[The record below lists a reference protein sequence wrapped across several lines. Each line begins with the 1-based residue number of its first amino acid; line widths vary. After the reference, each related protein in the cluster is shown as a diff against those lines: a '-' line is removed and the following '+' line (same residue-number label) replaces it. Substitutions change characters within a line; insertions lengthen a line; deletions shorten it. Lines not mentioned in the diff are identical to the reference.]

1 METIC
6 SLLAESIGRDR
17 QNYIH
22 RQAEEIFLCAVA
34 AMTDLTA
41 VLPGFPIARF
51 SHLLRSLDKSLI
63 TTADLVSI
71 EAPEIAKRAQ
81 LPPVEVAKLID
92 AVLKGLHESLT
103 AQNHHEETKEPS
115 KQSDAADEEANGD
128 SKVTPAADAPLS
140 ISTLDELLDKAL
152 GGGIRAGY
160 LSEITGESGVGKT
173 QFLLT
178 SLLSVQLPP
187 PKGLGK
193 AAIYISTEAA
203 LSTSRLYQL
212 LRLHPALCDLP
223 RDEKP
228 SLDRVLGIQCPDLE
242 TQEHIIR
249 YQLPI
254 AIERQNVGLVVID
267 SIAANFRAEL
277 DKPTAGN
284 GTPLRERDEK
294 KAGKAMAE
302 RRSQL
307 TRLGN
312 FLRNLAREKKLVILV
327 ANQVADR
334 FEPAYTASQPSSS
347 AASAHIT
354 PDPLSLDHQQR
365 WFTGWGDIQEWSF
378 ASNLKTPSLGLVWT
392 NQLAARIALV
402 KQTPTGG
409 EAKARRWMRVVFA
422 PWCES
427 SARRGTQYEVVGE
440 GVRGV
445 PTATKTVAAQLG

>member
-1 METIC
+1 
-6 SLLAESIGRDR
+6 
-17 QNYIH
+17 
-22 RQAEEIFLCAVA
+22 
-34 AMTDLTA
+34 MTDLTS

-51 SHLLRSLDKSLI
+51 SHLLPSLDKHLI
-63 TTADLVSI
+63 TTADLLSL

-92 AVLKGLHESLT
+92 AVLTGLHESFVSQDRR
-103 AQNHHEETKEPS
+103 AQLEELSEKPR
-115 KQSDAADEEANGD
+115 ADGAPAEGEEVDKIA
-128 SKVTPAADAPLS
+128 VTEATLS

-152 GGGIRAGY
+152 GGGIRPGF
-160 LSEITGESGVGKT
+160 LTEITGESGVGKT

-178 SLLSVQLPP
+178 SLLSIQLRP

-212 LRLHPALCDLP
+212 LRLHPVLCDLP

-277 DKPTAGN
+277 DKPIAGN

-307 TRLGN
+307 TRLGS
-312 FLRNLAREKKLVILV
+312 FLRNLAREKNIAILV

-334 FEPAYTASQPSSS
+334 FEPAYASQPSSS

-365 WFTGWGDIQEWSF
+365 WFTGWGDIQEYSF
-378 ASNLKTPSLGLVWT
+378 ATNLKTPSLGLVWT

-440 GVRGV
+440 GVRGA
-445 PTATKTVAAQLG
+445 PAATKIAAVEPG